1 MSYLD
6 RILNQK
12 QPYLIAELGINHNG
26 RISVAKKMIDVA
38 KRNGADCV
46 KFQHFYANEL
56 ISTHAKKA
64 PYQAKNKDFSN
75 LSQQQIIKNCELGI
89 SNLKKLKFY
98 CLKKKIDFLC
108 TPFDLKSL
116 QDLKKIGE
124 KKIKVSSC
132 NFNNTIFLE
141 EAVKFGFELLP
152 STGFADKIEVD
163 EIVNFLKRKKAKF
176 LLFQCTSD
184 YPAINEMANIKVL
197 DYYKKF
203 KVPLGY
209 SDHTTGNISAIG
221 SIFLGA
227 KVVEKHFTLDKKMP
241 GIDQKASI
249 DANELY
255 SLKKDLVEAWKSLG
269 KSDKKINKN
278 IMKNKLIM
286 CKSLVA
292 KKMIKKNDKL
302 TYDNVCFKRPGNGI
316 PAKYFK
322 KFIGKKVK
330 KQINYDKLI
339 LVRDLI

>member
-1 MSYLD
+1 MSY
-6 RILNQK
+6 INKFSNQK

-26 RISVAKKMIDVA
+26 NTSIAKKMIDLA

-56 ISTHAKKA
+56 ISIYAKKA

-116 QDLKKIGE
+116 HDLRKIGE
-124 KKIKVSSC
+124 KKIKISSC

-141 EAVKFGFELLP
+141 ESIKLGFELLL
-152 STGFADKIEVD
+152 STGMVDKKEVD
-163 EIVNFLKRKKAKF
+163 DIVNFLKKRKAKF

-184 YPAINEMANIKVL
+184 YPATNEMANLKVL

-209 SDHTTGNISAIG
+209 SDHTKGNISAVG

-227 KVVEKHFTLDKKMP
+227 KVVEKHFTLNKKMP

-249 DANELY
+249 DADELY
-255 SLKKDLVEAWKSLG
+255 SLKKDLIEASKCLG
-269 KSDKKINKN
+269 KNEKKINKK
-278 IMKNKLIM
+278 ILKNKLIM

-292 KKMIKKNDKL
+292 KKVIKKNEKL
-302 TYDNVCFKRPGNGI
+302 TYENLCFKRPGNGI
-316 PAKYFK
+316 PAQYFK
-322 KFIGKKVK
+322 KYIGKKAK

-339 LVRDLI
+339 LVKDLI